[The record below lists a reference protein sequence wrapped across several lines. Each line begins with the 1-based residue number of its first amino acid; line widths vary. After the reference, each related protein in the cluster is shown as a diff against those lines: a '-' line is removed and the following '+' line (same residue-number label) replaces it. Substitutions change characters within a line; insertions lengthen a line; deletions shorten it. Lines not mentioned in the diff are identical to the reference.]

1 MTLYN
6 KVILFIFI
14 ICTLPCNAQNFYD
27 EQHSAKFADYLFQS
41 QQYDLAANEY
51 ERLIYANS
59 SENQYKLMLLRSYRK
74 SGNLDLAQKRFSD
87 IFKDSLYFT
96 IEPVAQ
102 EYIHVLMLQN
112 QLSDAAYFNQTHKNI
127 SQLQSKYNL
136 MQLNLLAKNWKAADS
151 IAQLI
156 NPLESQYQDILQ
168 SANSMKY
175 RSPGLAL
182 VFSTVVPGTGKIYA
196 GYWKDGLISL
206 LFVAATGWQ
215 AYRGFDNKGVNSVSG
230 WIWGS
235 ISTGFYF
242 GNLYG
247 SYKSAKRFNYRQN
260 EILHKRAQNYI
271 YSTF

>member
-1 MTLYN
+1 MTLFN
-6 KVILFIFI
+6 RVILVIFFIT
-14 ICTLPCNAQNFYD
+14 TLPCKAQNFYD
-27 EQHSAKFADYLFQS
+27 EQHSARFADYLYQS
-41 QQYDLAANEY
+41 QQYDLAASEY
-51 ERLIYANS
+51 ERLIYSNS
-59 SENQYKLMLLRSYRK
+59 SQNQYKLMLLKSYRK

-87 IFKDSLYFT
+87 IFKDSANFT

-112 QLSDAAYFNQTHKNI
+112 QLPDAAHFNKENI
-127 SQLQSKYNL
+127 NITPLQSKYNQ

-151 IAQLI
+151 IAQQI
-156 NPLESQYQDILQ
+156 NPLEPQYLEILQ
-168 SANSMKY
+168 SAKNMKY

-182 VFSTVVPGTGKIYA
+182 AFSTVVPGTGKIYA
-196 GYWKDGLISL
+196 GYWKDGIISL
-206 LFVAATGWQ
+206 IFVAATGWQ

-235 ISTGFYF
+235 IGTGFYF

-247 SYKSAKRFNYRQN
+247 SYKSAKRYNYRQN
-260 EILHKRAQNYI
+260 ETLHKRAQNYI